1 VTDSHSELPQLPL
14 KLPLLALIGIR
25 DPEQGSWAALRA
37 IQYAQIHRLSRS
49 RALAHVM
56 SALVTVGLF
65 FGKVPALALAPWV
78 LGLAAAL
85 WNSLRIDRALADI
98 HHRSM
103 TRHEFRRQAL
113 GVAGV
118 AAVWAIALLAFTHW
132 GTMADHFALWTLL
145 AMLIAGSAFA
155 LAPAPM
161 ATIVF
166 SGVTGLAA
174 MVSFLL
180 KGEPTF
186 AVVVSA
192 FVVISI
198 AGALNIARTY
208 LAAEIAEAGV
218 AEKSEVVSLL
228 LREYADNAA
237 DWLWQVDTNR
247 RIRSASP
254 RFAYALGR
262 EMDAIEGESFIKL
275 IAGEAWE
282 KGQFA
287 PSLHDLAERLKQ
299 RESFS
304 NLLVQVEVG
313 GARRWWEISGT
324 PMRGEK
330 GEFIGFRGVGSDVTH
345 ERESNEKIAYLARYD
360 TLTGLPNRLMVTESL
375 KDALKYAE
383 QWRTRCA
390 FLMID
395 LDRFKAVN
403 DSLGHQIGDLMLAQV
418 SHRLEELASDNEM
431 CGRLGG
437 DEFAV
442 VIRDASNRNAV
453 AAFADKI
460 IKALSQPYDVE
471 NHKLYIGASVGSAM
485 GPRDGTTVEALMR
498 NADLAL
504 YRAKDAG
511 GGEHCVYEPTLH
523 AEAEERRQL
532 ESALRFATDKG
543 ELLLNFQPV
552 VDSKL
557 ETVVAFEALVRWQ
570 SKEHG
575 FISPAKF
582 IPLAEDT
589 RLIVPIGEWVM
600 REACREAARW
610 PDHIKISVNV
620 SGEQLLEPGFSKT
633 VVRALSDSGLPAE
646 RLEVEVTESI
656 FVRDAQIARQALE
669 EIIALG
675 CTIALDD
682 FGTGYSSLGYLR
694 AIRFSTIKVDRSF
707 VQGAAQNSPESLAI
721 VRAVVAMADSLGM
734 TTTAEGV
741 ETAAEAALIRDMGCT
756 KIQGFYF
763 GRPMPAA
770 EALGVAQ
777 RSKIGKAAA

>member
-56 SALVTVGLF
+56 SAFVTVGLF

-669 EIIALG
+669 AIIALG

>member
-56 SALVTVGLF
+56 SAFVTVGLF

-345 ERESNEKIAYLARYD
+345 ERETNEKIAYLARYD

-669 EIIALG
+669 EIIAPG

>member
-56 SALVTVGLF
+56 SAFVTVGLF

-460 IKALSQPYDVE
+460 IKALTQPYDVE